1 MSIYPYKQTHPYF
14 EYNAPKCATTYL
26 CLPTTNRQRYWSGIW
41 ERFFP
46 CFPIGQ
52 QCRARVRSPHFL
64 HVDRLWAHML
74 CAKTHPFSLVL
85 VLLGSSLHQQSSVLS
100 IECVGASDDHQTS
113 PVLVLPSVV
122 PARLPVSPC
131 VPATPGS
138 LPQLVPAR
146 PRSDIACDI
155 RTSLTASV
163 QSFVILDHDTNH
175 RK

>member
-100 IECVGASDDHQTS
+100 IECVGASDHHQSWRSVGVTQCCPS
-113 PVLVLPSVV
+113 PTARVPPCPGHTWLPPSVGPR
-122 PARLPVSPC
+122 PAQEWHCLWHGMSWC
-131 VPATPGS
+131 S
-138 LPQLVPAR
+138 
-146 PRSDIACDI
+146 
-155 RTSLTASV
+155 
-163 QSFVILDHDTNH
+163 
-175 RK
+175 